1 MTVFWDVEQ
10 LEFIALMMVAVSTSE
25 TSATFVSDYMVQ
37 YPRRVIFTY
46 LFHFIVNM
54 PVTTKCFISILF
66 SPTTLDLMSIIA
78 GRN

>member
-46 LFHFIVNM
+46 LFH
-54 PVTTKCFISILF
+54 L
-66 SPTTLDLMSIIA
+66 
-78 GRN
+78 